1 MGTLHVA
8 LCEMNTRA
16 DTGSTMPL
24 ARSRPAA
31 QATLDTTTTSARVG
45 TLAADGLNQVW
56 LVTAIGKDVWVRA
69 SASATGNAAGSGQG
83 HLIPA
88 GATVP
93 LGVSAVAEQ
102 IAARD
107 VI

>member
-24 ARSRPAA
+24 AKSQPVT
-31 QATLDTTTTSARVG
+31 QATLDTTTMSAQVG
-45 TLAADGLNQVW
+45 TLAAGRLNQVW
-56 LVTAIGKDVWVRA
+56 LVTALGKDVWVRF
-69 SASATGNAAGSGQG
+69 SASATSNAAQSGQG

-88 GATVP
+88 GAA
-93 LGVSAVAEQ
+93 LAFGVSAVGEQ

-107 VI
+107 VA